1 MKAPRRTIVHRD
13 AHAYSSHP
21 CVASLDNGDW
31 VVAFSSGTR
40 QARTF
45 HPPDHPDFV
54 NRLVRSGDHGAAW
67 SDAEI
72 VPAADWVGV
81 ETPGIT
87 QLSSGV
93 TLLNQWRFRWYP
105 TTEATSRWAHGDR
118 SVFAYDPS
126 SRRWAAATS
135 ANDWDRHP
143 FEYARADH
151 GAYVHRSFDRGLT
164 WPETTSVSIT
174 PYRGAF
180 SPKGACEL
188 ANGDVLLALGS
199 HDYDPLAACFVVRST
214 DRGRTWGHSVEAA
227 RRDDC
232 TFSEPTLCCT
242 ASGKLIML
250 SREEQRGFLYQS
262 DSHDDGFTWTK
273 AEPFKHWGYPA
284 HLVPLRD
291 GRVLAVYGYRQSPF
305 GIRAAISSDDG
316 TTWGAEIILIDD
328 VPGTNGWNVGY
339 PSAIEYSPGKIFIA
353 YYAEDTNGV
362 TCIHGL
368 HLHL

>member
-1 MKAPRRTIVHRD
+1 MRSPRRTIVHRD
-13 AHAYSSHP
+13 TRAYSSHP

-54 NRLVRSGDHGAAW
+54 NRMVRSSDQGASW
-67 SDAEI
+67 SGAVI
-72 VPAADWVGV
+72 VPAVDWVGV

-93 TLLNQWRFRWYP
+93 MLVNQWRFRWFS
-105 TTEATSRWAHGDR
+105 TLEATARWARGDR
-118 SVFAYDPS
+118 SMFAYDPG
-126 SRRWAAATS
+126 SRRWSPAVSTD
-135 ANDWDRHP
+135 DWDRHP
-143 FEYARADH
+143 FEYARADD

-164 WPETTSVSIT
+164 WPETSSVSIA

-199 HDYDPLAACFVVRST
+199 HDYDPRAACFVVRST
-214 DRGRTWGHSVEAA
+214 DDGHTWGHPTEVA
-227 RRDDC
+227 RLDEC
-232 TFSEPTLCCT
+232 TFSEPSLCRT

-262 DSHDDGFTWTK
+262 DSHDDGFTWTTP
-273 AEPFKHWGYPA
+273 EPFKHWGYPA
-284 HLVPLRD
+284 HVVPLHD
-291 GRVLAVYGYRQSPF
+291 GRVLAVYGYRRIPF
-305 GIRAAISSDDG
+305 GIRASISSDDG
-316 TTWGAEIILIDD
+316 ITWSDEIVLIDD
-328 VPGTNGWNVGY
+328 LPGTHGWNVGY
-339 PSAIEYSPGKIFIA
+339 PSAIEYSPDEVFIA
-353 YYAEDTNGV
+353 YYGDNTDGL
-362 TCIHGL
+362 TFIHGL
-368 HLHL
+368 HLDV